1 MVCDKSFDRS
11 KRTAIA
17 KKLNAIAE
25 DGTFF
30 EDFLA
35 FAVCQLEEKNT
46 SGLEY
51 HKFSTSLYRKP
62 LKEVKPI
69 LADVVRRSLR
79 HCLARRSYKAS
90 NCTNMRNFVE
100 QGYLPNQLAGV

>member
-1 MVCDKSFDRS
+1 MVDRSFDRS
-11 KRTAIA
+11 KKTAIA

-62 LKEVKPI
+62 LKVVKPI

-79 HCLARRSYKAS
+79 HCLARRSYKES
-90 NCTNMRNFVE
+90 IDTNMRNFVE